1 MQAESHHSNP
11 KTEGMDKRNCHILIV
26 GGETSALES
35 REYDV
40 LLMDLNYTRD
50 TTSEQEGLDLPARIQ
65 SIDAMLPVIVITAW
79 SSVELA
85 VKAMRRA
92 PVLRKEQ
99 RLEGGIHLLR
109 ADGRP
114 RFIQI
119 AESHRGSLSL
129 LNRDGPA
136 GFEACMTLP
145 F

>member
-1 MQAESHHSNP
+1 
-11 KTEGMDKRNCHILIV
+11 MDKRNCHILIV
-26 GGETSALES
+26 GGQTSALES

-50 TTSEQEGLDLPARIQ
+50 TTSGHEGLDLPARIQ
-65 SIDAMLPVIVITAW
+65 SIDAMLPVIVITGW

-92 PVLRKEQ
+92 SALRKGQ
-99 RLEGGIHLLR
+99 RLEGENRLLR

-119 AESHRGSLSL
+119 AEAHGGSLSL

-145 F
+145 L

>member
-1 MQAESHHSNP
+1 
-11 KTEGMDKRNCHILIV
+11 
-26 GGETSALES
+26 
-35 REYDV
+35 
-40 LLMDLNYTRD
+40 MDLSYTRG
-50 TTSEQEGLDLPARIQ
+50 TKSGHEGLDLPARIQ

-99 RLEGGIHLLR
+99 RLEGENRLLP
-109 ADGRP
+109 AVGRP

-119 AESHRGSLSL
+119 AEAHGGSLSL
-129 LNRDGPA
+129 LNRDGPV
-136 GFEACMTLP
+136 GCEAYMTLP